1 MDQREQKNRRQ
12 CVVDAG
18 VLYHRRD
25 MARILRDLVR
35 VRYVDLHGDEVAATG
50 EGQVVSIFASDDSS
64 TIVFNERIYLNLNTF
79 DYARLGKDPDG
90 ASCIDLVDEHRILRL
105 IPLPWESF
113 DAPSSLG
120 QRQTTASAVLDR
132 WFGESGTEVF
142 AEDDDEE
149 L

>member
-1 MDQREQKNRRQ
+1 MDHREQKNRRP
-12 CVVDAG
+12 CIVDAG

-35 VRYVDLHGDEVAATG
+35 VRYVDLNGGEVAACG
-50 EGQVVSIFASDDSS
+50 EGQVVSIFASEESS

-79 DYARLGKDPDG
+79 EYAKLGKDPDG

-113 DAPSSLG
+113 DAPADLG
-120 QRQTTASAVLDR
+120 QAPTTASAVLDR
-132 WFGESGTEVF
+132 WFSEAAAEVF

>member
-1 MDQREQKNRRQ
+1 MEQREQKNRRQ
-12 CVVDAG
+12 CIVDAG

-35 VRYVDLHGDEVAATG
+35 VRYVDLNGGEVAASG

-79 DYARLGKDPDG
+79 EYARLGKDPDG
-90 ASCIDLVDEHRILRL
+90 ASCIDLVDEHRTLRL

-113 DAPSSLG
+113 DAPTSLG
-120 QRQTTASAVLDR
+120 QRQAAASAVLDR
-132 WFGESGTEVF
+132 WFGDAAEVF

>member
-1 MDQREQKNRRQ
+1 MDHREQKNRRP
-12 CVVDAG
+12 CIVDVG
-18 VLYHRRD
+18 LLYHRRD

-35 VRYVDLHGDEVAATG
+35 VRYLDLHGDEVAASG
-50 EGQVVSIFASDDSS
+50 EGQLVSIFASDDSS

-79 DYARLGKDPDG
+79 EYARLGKDPDG
-90 ASCIDLVDEHRILRL
+90 ASCIDLVDAHRTLRL

-113 DAPSSLG
+113 DSPGSLG
-120 QRQTTASAVLDR
+120 QRQTAEATVLDR
-132 WFGESGTEVF
+132 WFGDSAMEVF

>member
-1 MDQREQKNRRQ
+1 MDSREQKNRRP
-12 CVVDAG
+12 CIVDAG

-25 MARILRDLVR
+25 MARVLRDLVR
-35 VRYVDLHGDEVAATG
+35 VRYVDLQDGEVAATG
-50 EGQVVSIFASDDSS
+50 EGQIVGIFASDESS
-64 TIVFNERIYLNLNTF
+64 TIVFNERLYLNLNTF
-79 DYARLGKDPDG
+79 SYAQLGKAPDG
-90 ASCIDLVDEHRILRL
+90 ASCIDLVDDRRVLRL

-120 QRQTTASAVLDR
+120 QRQAAAAALDR
-132 WFGESGTEVF
+132 WFGEGALEVF

>member
-12 CVVDAG
+12 CIVDAG
-18 VLYHRRD
+18 DLYHRRD
-25 MARILRDLVR
+25 IARILRDLVR
-35 VRYVDLHGDEVAATG
+35 VRYVDLSGGEVSASG

-79 DYARLGKDPDG
+79 EYARLGKDPDG
-90 ASCIDLVDEHRILRL
+90 TSCIDLVDEHRVLRL
-105 IPLPWESF
+105 IPLPWETF
-113 DAPSSLG
+113 DAPTSLG

-132 WFGESGTEVF
+132 WFGEGAPEVF

>member
-1 MDQREQKNRRQ
+1 MEKREQKNRRQ
-12 CVVDAG
+12 CIVDAG

-35 VRYVDLHGDEVAATG
+35 VRYVDLIGGEVAASG
-50 EGQVVSIFASDDSS
+50 EGQVVSIFASDDAS
-64 TIVFNERIYLNLNTF
+64 TIVFNERLYLNLNSF
-79 DYARLGKDPDG
+79 EYARLGKDADG
-90 ASCIDLVDEHRILRL
+90 ASCIDLVDEHRVLRL
-105 IPLPWESF
+105 VPLPWEAF

-120 QRQTTASAVLDR
+120 QRQAAASAVLDR
-132 WFGESGTEVF
+132 WFAEGGEEVY

>member
-1 MDQREQKNRRQ
+1 MDQREQKNRHQ
-12 CVVDAG
+12 CIVDAG
-18 VLYHRRD
+18 ILYHRRD

-35 VRYVDLHGDEVAATG
+35 VRYVDLQGDEIAATG

-79 DYARLGKDPDG
+79 EYARLGKDPDG
-90 ASCIDLVDEHRILRL
+90 ASCIDLVDDRRVLRL

-120 QRQTTASAVLDR
+120 QRQTPASAVLDR
-132 WFGESGTEVF
+132 WFGDGTAEVF
-142 AEDDDEE
+142 ADDDDEE